1 MTGSTLKCHKA
12 LGFDCI
18 ALTHLYFSVALNMY
32 IFSLY
37 TFVASFGFKKSNWQ
51 NSHRFL
57 LKTLRPLYHNEPFY
71 KKNGYNLTTL
81 PIGQKSLL
89 EDLLAS
95 EMFIVCYVIC
105 LYSHT
110 VHISGANN

>member
-71 KKNGYNLTTL
+71 KKKRVLFDNFANRTEKLVRG
-81 PIGQKSLL
+81 
-89 EDLLAS
+89 
-95 EMFIVCYVIC
+95 FI
-105 LYSHT
+105 S
-110 VHISGANN
+110 